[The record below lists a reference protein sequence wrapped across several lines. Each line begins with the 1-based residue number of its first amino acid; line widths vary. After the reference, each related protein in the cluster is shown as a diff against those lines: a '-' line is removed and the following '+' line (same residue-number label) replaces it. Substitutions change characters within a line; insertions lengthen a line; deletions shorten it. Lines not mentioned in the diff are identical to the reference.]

1 MDSKIDNLCTECF
14 EEIMEEKHKK
24 AVNAFEHH
32 YLTDNLIETEIDEL
46 YIENANGIINS
57 LISN

>member
-1 MDSKIDNLCTECF
+1 
-14 EEIMEEKHKK
+14 MEEKHKK